1 MSDPDVVDNGSSFA
15 LRSLWISY
23 QVIPGT
29 ENPPAEGEVLIRGT
43 GQAETRVFGH
53 PVGGLLFQPH
63 SMLPEQQRFLSH
75 LINNRLLEILSK
87 TCNINISLPLE
98 PPLKLLFFHFLQI
111 IHIYFVIMKQQCIIK
126 FI

>member
-15 LRSLWISY
+15 LRGLWVSD

-43 GQAETRVFGH
+43 GQAQTRVFGH

-63 SMLPEQQRFLSH
+63 SMLPEQQRFLRH
-75 LINNRLLEILSK
+75 LISNCLLEIFTK
-87 TCNINISLPLE
+87 IYNINIS
-98 PPLKLLFFHFLQI
+98 
-111 IHIYFVIMKQQCIIK
+111 
-126 FI
+126 